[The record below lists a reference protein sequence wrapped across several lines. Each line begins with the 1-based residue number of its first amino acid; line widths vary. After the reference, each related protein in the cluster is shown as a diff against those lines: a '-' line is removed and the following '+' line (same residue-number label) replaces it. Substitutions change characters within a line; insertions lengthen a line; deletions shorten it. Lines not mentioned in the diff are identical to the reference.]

1 MRTAS
6 STISKTAKAWRG
18 RAAVVVVEQEEVELW
33 LEVRLITS
41 RQHVLRRW
49 KRKVTQPRL
58 SKVKAVKEEAKKHL
72 MAMRSPHVVVAVEPR
87 ARSQTLVVDKML
99 KRPS

>member
-1 MRTAS
+1 M
-6 STISKTAKAWRG
+6 
-18 RAAVVVVEQEEVELW
+18 VVEQEEVW

-58 SKVKAVKEEAKKHL
+58 SKVKAVKEEAMKHL
-72 MAMRSPHVVVAVEPR
+72 MAMRSPHVGLEVAVEPR
-87 ARSQTLVVDKML
+87 ARNKLNQPLEEDQP
-99 KRPS
+99 PSCNR